1 MSDVRSNDH
10 RAREGA
16 VVCFWEVEGE
26 FARGYFLLPLS
37 RPPPEGL
44 PVVLGQPPPLL
55 PPPLLPPFAPPF
67 EPPLPPDP
75 LPLDACPA
83 MT

>member
-1 MSDVRSNDH
+1 M
-10 RAREGA
+10 
-16 VVCFWEVEGE
+16 VCFWEVEGE

-37 RPPPEGL
+37 RPVPEGL
-44 PVVLGQPPPLL
+44 PVVLGLPPVPL

-67 EPPLPPDP
+67 EPPLPPGP

>member
-1 MSDVRSNDH
+1 M
-10 RAREGA
+10 
-16 VVCFWEVEGE
+16 VCFWEVEGE
-26 FARGYFLLPLS
+26 FARGYFLPPLS
-37 RPPPEGL
+37 RPVPEGL
-44 PVVLGQPPPLL
+44 PVVLGFPPVPL